1 MEQRWGVWGWP
12 VVAAGWELSPARP
25 AGAAAIGEPTLC
37 VGSEIGRRREELG
50 NYLPAQGDLLPL
62 MALYLPSFPGE
73 LCLLLSRWQG
83 VVLKMLSGEI
93 VGVCEVLSC
102 TPALPA
108 PSQSD
113 LSCPGVCPSLLL
125 LLCTLQL
132 SGRGE
137 SWPQR
142 CHEMLA
148 GWYQKKNI

>member
-1 MEQRWGVWGWP
+1 M
-12 VVAAGWELSPARP
+12 VAAGWELSPARP

-113 LSCPGVCPSLLL
+113 LSCPRVCPSLLL

-132 SGRGE
+132 SRRGE
-137 SWPQR
+137 SWPQHW
-142 CHEMLA
+142 HEMLA
-148 GWYQKKNI
+148 GWYQKENI